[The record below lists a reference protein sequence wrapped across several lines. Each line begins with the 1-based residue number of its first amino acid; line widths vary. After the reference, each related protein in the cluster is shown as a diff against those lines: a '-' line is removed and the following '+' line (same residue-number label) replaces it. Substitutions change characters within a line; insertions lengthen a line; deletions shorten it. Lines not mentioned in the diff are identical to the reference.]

1 MWWRGGIYYPLSF
14 LTQDSLPFPLL
25 VDSPDL
31 LLDMVYNYD
40 TPDGGA
46 VHNSCERC
54 HRRSGEVASSA
65 SSSSLH
71 LVRLWA

>member
-54 HRRSGEVASSA
+54 HR
-65 SSSSLH
+65 
-71 LVRLWA
+71 